1 MAALL
6 AVLLLACSPLA
17 AQSPDPARDPLEQ
30 ALAQGYAALQASDL
44 LDAIQHF
51 ESAAR
56 MAPVRASIHNELAY
70 TYLKT
75 TNEQT
80 AQDIFRYVLQL
91 NPRDQQATLDLA
103 FSYQRTGNIDQAAA
117 LFERVAAHGNETEQR
132 TAEQALSVLPAPP
145 EPPAE
150 PAAET
155 SPAREPLEDAYRA
168 LHDEDYDTAIVH
180 FRKAVQ
186 EAPLL
191 ASLRKD
197 LGYTYLKVGESE
209 WAREMFTQAVE
220 LDPRD
225 RRASLELAFLWYETG
240 EQRRAFELLG
250 SLREDSDVEVR
261 ETARKALEGID
272 REWSEGIAR
281 WKKVVE
287 DDPFNRSAQ
296 LELAGLYEK
305 HGQPAKAVDHYLAAW
320 IVPSDQPRDEI
331 LLKLARSRDAAG
343 DPEAAVGAWLLASR
357 SKDTRIAEAAKEKLP
372 ARYPYASEFR
382 RALELHYEDAE
393 LRRDL
398 AYLQLEVG
406 NTEEARKEFEIIVRQ
421 KPDDLLSASQLA
433 FLYLER
439 RNEEAAVRLL
449 EKARQSPDDG
459 VAERAQET
467 LRHINEAK
475 AKPHRDLGEK
485 SLRASYLKDALRE
498 FLRAYEINPGDHTVA
513 LKLGVVH
520 NLLRQDRE
528 AFKWFRIAS
537 ASSDSA
543 IAEQARQS
551 YENLEPQFRRVTT
564 TLWTFP
570 FVSSR
575 YKNTFLYSQ
584 LKTEFRL
591 GRLPLRPYLSLR
603 FIGDAQQ
610 HPAEVV
616 PQFLSESSLIAG
628 FGMRTPTRHGVTV
641 WGEAGEAFNY
651 QGRRP
656 RGVPRAGPDYRGGI
670 NFVRATGPTL
680 ANRWSGKFIET
691 NVDAV
696 YVSRFDDDVVGY
708 WQVRPGY
715 RPAPR
720 GGFNAK
726 VYFNLNLTADT
737 KRQYWANYAEFGP
750 GIRLRVP
757 GVSPPMDLSVNVV
770 RGVHL
775 ANRFNPRGPNY
786 WDVRVGLWYSF
797 AM

>member
-1 MAALL
+1 MA
-6 AVLLLACSPLA
+6 S
-17 AQSPDPARDPLEQ
+17 
-30 ALAQGYAALQASDL
+30 G
-44 LDAIQHF
+44 
-51 ESAAR
+51 
-56 MAPVRASIHNELAY
+56 
-70 TYLKT
+70 
-75 TNEQT
+75 
-80 AQDIFRYVLQL
+80 
-91 NPRDQQATLDLA
+91 
-103 FSYQRTGNIDQAAA
+103 
-117 LFERVAAHGNETEQR
+117 
-132 TAEQALSVLPAPP
+132 P
-145 EPPAE
+145 E
-150 PAAET
+150 
-155 SPAREPLEDAYRA
+155 
-168 LHDEDYDTAIVH
+168 
-180 FRKAVQ
+180 
-186 EAPLL
+186 
-191 ASLRKD
+191 
-197 LGYTYLKVGESE
+197 
-209 WAREMFTQAVE
+209 
-220 LDPRD
+220 
-225 RRASLELAFLWYETG
+225 
-240 EQRRAFELLG
+240 
-250 SLREDSDVEVR
+250 
-261 ETARKALEGID
+261 
-272 REWSEGIAR
+272 
-281 WKKVVE
+281 
-287 DDPFNRSAQ
+287 
-296 LELAGLYEK
+296 
-305 HGQPAKAVDHYLAAW
+305 KAVDHYLAAW

-331 LLKLARSRDAAG
+331 LLKLARSRAATG
-343 DPEAAVGAWLLASR
+343 DHEAAVGTWLLASR
-357 SKDTRIAEAAKEKLP
+357 SEDTRIAEAAKEKLP

-382 RALELHYEDAE
+382 RALELHYEDTE

-449 EKARQSPDDG
+449 EKVRQSPDDG

-485 SLRASYLKDALRE
+485 SLRASYLKDARRE
-498 FLRAYEINPGDHTVA
+498 FLRAYEINPDDHTVA

-537 ASSDSA
+537 ASPDSA
-543 IAEQARQS
+543 IAGQARQS

-575 YKNTFLYSQ
+575 YKNAFLYSQ

-591 GRLPLRPYLSLR
+591 GSLPLRPYLSLR
-603 FIGDAQQ
+603 FIGDARQQ
-610 HPAEVV
+610 TAELV

-628 FGMRTPTRHGVTV
+628 FGVRTPTRQGVTL
-641 WGEAGEAFNY
+641 WAEAGEAFNY
-651 QGRRP
+651 LGERP
-656 RGVPRAGPDYRGGI
+656 PGVPRAGPDYRGGI
-670 NFVRATGPTL
+670 NFFRAAGPTL

-691 NVDAV
+691 NVDGV
-696 YVSRFDDDVVGY
+696 YVSRLDDNVVGY
-708 WQVRPGY
+708 WQLRPGY

-775 ANRFNPRGPNY
+775 ENRFNPRRPNY

-797 AM
+797 AR